1 MHQRLKNQKEKDDKV
16 ILLAKTKLNTINLM
30 SLAFINSYIS
40 HDEFVV
46 VNKVLSECS
55 VMKQTTQTWKN
66 LTVHQTFHLF
76 LK

>member
-1 MHQRLKNQKEKDDKV
+1 MQQLQELKIIHQRLKNQKEKDDKV
-16 ILLAKTKLNTINLM
+16 ILLAKIKLNTINLM

-55 VMKQTTQTWKN
+55 VMKQTTQT
-66 LTVHQTFHLF
+66 
-76 LK
+76 

>member
-16 ILLAKTKLNTINLM
+16 VLLAKTKLNTINLM

-55 VMKQTTQTWKN
+55 VMKQTTQT
-66 LTVHQTFHLF
+66 
-76 LK
+76 

>member
-1 MHQRLKNQKEKDDKV
+1 MQQLQELKIIHQRLKNQKEKDDKV
-16 ILLAKTKLNTINLM
+16 ILLAKTKVNTINLM

-55 VMKQTTQTWKN
+55 VMKQTTQT
-66 LTVHQTFHLF
+66 
-76 LK
+76 

>member
-1 MHQRLKNQKEKDDKV
+1 MQQLQQLKIIHQRLKNQKEKDDKV

-55 VMKQTTQTWKN
+55 VMKQTTQT
-66 LTVHQTFHLF
+66 
-76 LK
+76 

>member
-1 MHQRLKNQKEKDDKV
+1 MQQLQELKIIHQQLKNQKEKDDKV

-55 VMKQTTQTWKN
+55 VMKQTTQT
-66 LTVHQTFHLF
+66 
-76 LK
+76 

>member
-1 MHQRLKNQKEKDDKV
+1 MQQLQELKIIHQRLKNQKEKDDKV

-30 SLAFINSYIS
+30 SLAFINSFIS

-55 VMKQTTQTWKN
+55 VMKQTTQT
-66 LTVHQTFHLF
+66 
-76 LK
+76 

>member
-1 MHQRLKNQKEKDDKV
+1 MQQLQELKIMHQRLKNQKEKDDKV

-55 VMKQTTQTWKN
+55 VMKQTTQT
-66 LTVHQTFHLF
+66 
-76 LK
+76 

>member
-1 MHQRLKNQKEKDDKV
+1 MQQLQELKIMHQRLKNQKEKDDKV

-55 VMKQTTQTWKN
+55 VMK
-66 LTVHQTFHLF
+66 
-76 LK
+76 

>member
-1 MHQRLKNQKEKDDKV
+1 MQQLQELKIMHQRLKNQKEKDDKV

-46 VNKVLSECS
+46 VNKLLSECS
-55 VMKQTTQTWKN
+55 VMKQTTQT
-66 LTVHQTFHLF
+66 
-76 LK
+76 

>member
-1 MHQRLKNQKEKDDKV
+1 MQQLQELKIMHQRLKNQKEKDDKV
-16 ILLAKTKLNTINLM
+16 VLLAKTKLNTINLM

-55 VMKQTTQTWKN
+55 VMKQTTQT
-66 LTVHQTFHLF
+66 
-76 LK
+76 

>member
-1 MHQRLKNQKEKDDKV
+1 MQQLQELKIIHQRLKNQKEKDDKV

-55 VMKQTTQTWKN
+55 VMKQTTQT
-66 LTVHQTFHLF
+66 
-76 LK
+76 